1 VESIFRLLR
10 TYLRLETERLR
21 QHGARLEFI
30 GRRDRLPPLL
40 LREIARAEYATAE
53 DQRLHLRIAVDYSSR
68 DVIARAVAGMSAAIP
83 LELLSADLVGR
94 MLAQALTA
102 ESGEVDLLI
111 RAGGEKRLSDFLLWE
126 SAYAEL
132 LLLTGCGRIL
142 TTPIWM
148 PRSKNSTVGNGAL
161 AVFRKPPRTPPCQG
175 RAVSDDGHF

>member
-1 VESIFRLLR
+1 MKWKAFSGCCAL
-10 TYLRLETERLR
+10 TC
-21 QHGARLEFI
+21 AW
-30 GRRDRLPPLL
+30 RRKDSGSTV
-40 LREIARAEYATAE
+40 RAW
-53 DQRLHLRIAVDYSSR
+53 SSS
-68 DVIARAVAGMSAAIP
+68 DGVIACHLYCCARSPGQNTQLPKTSASICALPAAIP